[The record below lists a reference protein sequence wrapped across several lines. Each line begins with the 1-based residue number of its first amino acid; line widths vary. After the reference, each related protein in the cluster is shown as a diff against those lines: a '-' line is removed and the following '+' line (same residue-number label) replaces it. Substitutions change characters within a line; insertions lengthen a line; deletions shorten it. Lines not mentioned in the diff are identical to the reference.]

1 MLKERIIRHLKEAGR
16 PKRARDIRYELK
28 IRGREHGIFTSL
40 IKELTRE
47 GKIRRIEGNWY
58 VHPSWVKDAPDSD
71 DPGYEVTM
79 IVRDAGL
86 PESFPEAVEA
96 EAREVSRGD
105 FIETGP
111 ERIDLRDRLVFTID
125 PAEARD
131 FDDAVSIEVHDDGWT
146 LGVHIADV
154 SHFVRPG
161 SKLDAEA
168 WTRSTSVYLVDR
180 VIPMLPEE
188 LSNNICSLRPGEDR
202 LTFSC
207 FIRLDGKG
215 KPVGTELTDSVI
227 NSRARLT
234 YEQAQQSLDGEDNLD
249 PLIARDLAEMGRLA
263 RILMKNRENRGALDL
278 DLPEPSVKLD
288 EQGNI
293 SELKAYPRHLSHR
306 LVEEFMI
313 LANEAVASWA
323 GNLGLPFI
331 YRVHDEPEREQLDDF
346 RHFLVALSLPLPKG
360 SRMTPAALNE
370 ALHRVKGTPVE
381 PLVSRALLRHL
392 KQAEYRVENS
402 GHFGLASRAYAHFT
416 SPIRRYPDLVAH
428 RLLRRYRVDVPTGE
442 ELEELEEWLAD
453 TAERSGEQERVAMDA
468 ERDSIRLKQVAYLE
482 SFVGDTFDGLVTAV
496 TEFGLFVELKGLFV
510 DGLIHIS
517 ELSDD
522 YFRFEPDQYRLT
534 GQRSGRQFRLGQEL
548 QVQLVRA
555 DRVKRHVDLIPFVE
569 ETEEKGSKRNG
580 ARQ

>member
-1 MLKERIIRHLKEAGR
+1 MLKNRIISHLKEAGR
-16 PKRARDIRYELK
+16 PKRARDIRHELK
-28 IRGREHGIFTSL
+28 IRGREHAIFTSL
-40 IKELTRE
+40 IQELTRE
-47 GKIRRIEGNWY
+47 GKIKRVDGSWY

-71 DPGYEVTM
+71 EPGFEVTM

-105 FIETGP
+105 FIETGAG
-111 ERIDLRDRLVFTID
+111 RIDLRDRVIFTID

-168 WTRSTSVYLVDR
+168 WTRGTSVYLVDR
-180 VIPMLPEE
+180 VLPMLPEE
-188 LSNNICSLRPGEDR
+188 LSNNICSLRPEEDR

-215 KPVGTELTDSVI
+215 RPIGTELTDSVI
-227 NSRARLT
+227 RSRARLT
-234 YEQAQQSLDGEDNLD
+234 YEQAQQSLDGKGDLD
-249 PLIARDLAEMGRLA
+249 PAVADDLAEMGRLA
-263 RILMKNRENRGALDL
+263 RILMQNREERGSLDL
-278 DLPEPSVKLD
+278 DLPEPSIKLD
-288 EQGNI
+288 GQGNI
-293 SELKAYPRHLSHR
+293 TELKAYPRHLSHR

-313 LANEAVASWA
+313 LANEAVATWA
-323 GNLGLPFI
+323 TNLGLPFM
-331 YRVHDEPEREQLDDF
+331 YRVHDEPDREQLEDF

-370 ALHRVKGTPVE
+370 TLHRVKGTVVE

-392 KQAEYRVENS
+392 KQAEYRIENS
-402 GHFGLASRAYAHFT
+402 GHFGLASRAYSHFT
-416 SPIRRYPDLVAH
+416 SPIRRYPDLVVH
-428 RLLRRYRVDVPTGE
+428 RLLRQYRDNVPTGKD
-442 ELEELEEWLAD
+442 LEELEEWLTD
-453 TAERSGEQERVAMDA
+453 TAERSGERERIALDA

-482 SFVGDTFDGLVTAV
+482 AFVGDTFDGLITTV
-496 TEFGLFVELKGLFV
+496 TEFGLFVELQGLYV

-517 ELSDD
+517 ELGDD
-522 YFRFEPDQYRLT
+522 YYRFEPDHYRLT
-534 GQRSGRQFRLGQEL
+534 GQRTGRQFRLGEEI

-569 ETEEKGSKRNG
+569 EPKEMGTSKK
-580 ARQ
+580 ADQ